1 MKHKIIKQLDKRGTK
16 TNFFLKK
23 HKLSK
28 AGFYGTI
35 AGQRK
40 DRKTIKALKKEGL
53 FVFLTE
59 EFSDFFKEFEDK
71 KEEK

>member
-40 DRKTIKALKKEGL
+40 DRKTILALKSENLYG
-53 FVFLTE
+53 FLIE
-59 EFSDFFKEFEDK
+59 EFGDYFVEYENLIPK
-71 KEEK
+71 K

>member
-1 MKHKIIKQLDKRGTK
+1 MRHKIIKQLDKRGEK

-40 DRKTIKALKKEGL
+40 DRKTINALKEEGL
-53 FVFLTE
+53 FDCLIE
-59 EFSDFFKEFEDK
+59 EFGDFFKEFEIL
-71 KEEK
+71 ETEK